1 LGIGCRSSQT
11 EVNSISPQ
19 EICVKKHSACL
30 HIGEKE
36 MSTFKIL
43 VTSQKGGVGKSTVSA
58 NLAAYLRRQGQ
69 TVTLIDFDTHGS
81 SSTWMTRA
89 PNIGVVVQHHVL
101 PLDQGGNRPILDAR
115 LHLRRAASSSEVVIC
130 DLTWTDSI
138 AGELMFEYDLVIV
151 PTSVS
156 EIELAAT
163 AGFLSR
169 HRWVFDSAL
178 HTPPTLLVSPTRVQ
192 PEQLQSDVFSKQRFP
207 ISFMLAPPILEAQ
220 SAREMFERGYL
231 MDLQDNC
238 GTSFNEFGKA
248 VLAAREMR
256 QTTHG
261 MRQATQGARAT
272 APVRT
277 HTPNMATANG
287 LKRNTLLGSTSTLS
301 NQYSILGRHRMQK
314 TMPDNAPAA
323 TVANTT
329 TSSAN
334 SAMTSIGIPQFLKR
348 MSINSMTKQ

>member
-1 LGIGCRSSQT
+1 
-11 EVNSISPQ
+11 
-19 EICVKKHSACL
+19 
-30 HIGEKE
+30 

-69 TVTLIDFDTHGS
+69 TVTMIDFDTHGS
-81 SSTWMTRA
+81 SSTWLTRA
-89 PNIGVVVQHHVL
+89 PNIGVVVQHHTL

-169 HRWVFDSAL
+169 HRWVFDSAI
-178 HTPPTLLVSPTRVQ
+178 HTPPTLLVCPTRVQ
-192 PEQLQSDVFSKQRFP
+192 PEQLKSDVFSKTRFP
-207 ISFMLAPPILEAQ
+207 VSFMLAPPVLEAQ

-231 MDLQDNC
+231 MDLQDAC
-238 GTSFNEFGKA
+238 GASFNEFGKA
-248 VLAAREMR
+248 VCAAREMR
-256 QTTHG
+256 ESAQG
-261 MRQATQGARAT
+261 MRQTINHARPHAASMRTSGLANPVT
-272 APVRT
+272 ASV
-277 HTPNMATANG
+277 
-287 LKRNTLLGSTSTLS
+287 KRNSMLS
-301 NQYSILGRHRMQK
+301 NTSPLSTQYSILGRHRLQK
-314 TMPDNAPAA
+314 VQSVELTQKATPQAEAA
-323 TVANTT
+323 SGHMA
-329 TSSAN
+329 
-334 SAMTSIGIPQFLKR
+334 SIGIPQFLKR
-348 MSINSMTKQ
+348 MSLGVMNK

>member
-1 LGIGCRSSQT
+1 
-11 EVNSISPQ
+11 
-19 EICVKKHSACL
+19 
-30 HIGEKE
+30 

-69 TVTLIDFDTHGS
+69 TVTMIDFDTHGS
-81 SSTWMTRA
+81 SSTWLTRA

-115 LHLRRAASSSEVVIC
+115 LHLRRAASSSEIVLC

-138 AGELMFEYDLVIV
+138 AGELMFEFDLVIV

-169 HRWVFDSAL
+169 HRWVFDSAI
-178 HTPPTLLVSPTRVQ
+178 HTPPTLLVCPTRVQ

-207 ISFMLAPPILEAQ
+207 VSFMLAPPILEAQ
-220 SAREMFERGYL
+220 TAREMFERGYL
-231 MDLQDNC
+231 MDLQDAC
-238 GTSFNEFGKA
+238 GSSFNEFGKA

-256 QTTHG
+256 ESTQS
-261 MRQATQGARAT
+261 MRQAAQTSRGTLPLRGSVSPT
-272 APVRT
+272 A
-277 HTPNMATANG
+277 AAAAAA
-287 LKRNTLLGSTSTLS
+287 KRNNLLATTSTLS
-301 NQYSILGRHRMQK
+301 SQYSILGRHRMQK
-314 TMPDNAPAA
+314 IRPEENSSTTMQR
-323 TVANTT
+323 TT
-329 TSSAN
+329 DSGQTQVGS
-334 SAMTSIGIPQFLKR
+334 MGIPQFLKR
-348 MSINSMTKQ
+348 MSMGVMNK

>member
-1 LGIGCRSSQT
+1 
-11 EVNSISPQ
+11 
-19 EICVKKHSACL
+19 
-30 HIGEKE
+30 

-58 NLAAYLRRQGQ
+58 NLAAFLRRQGQ

-138 AGELMFEYDLVIV
+138 AGELMFEYDLVVV

-169 HRWVFDSAL
+169 HRWVFDSAI

-231 MDLQDNC
+231 MDLQDAC

-248 VLAAREMR
+248 VLAARDMR
-256 QTTHG
+256 KTAQG
-261 MRQATQGARAT
+261 MRQATQGTRIAT
-272 APVRT
+272 PR
-277 HTPNMATANG
+277 TANA
-287 LKRNTLLGSTSTLS
+287 LTANNNVKRNSLLGASSTLS
-301 NQYSILGRHRMQK
+301 NQYSILGRHRLQK
-314 TMPDNAPAA
+314 TAVESPSAA
-323 TVANTT
+323 VTPSTASTST
-329 TSSAN
+329 TSS
-334 SAMTSIGIPQFLKR
+334 SLGSIGIPQFLKR
-348 MSINSMTKQ
+348 MSIGSMTKQ

>member
-1 LGIGCRSSQT
+1 
-11 EVNSISPQ
+11 
-19 EICVKKHSACL
+19 
-30 HIGEKE
+30 

-81 SSTWMTRA
+81 SSTWLTRA

-169 HRWVFDSAL
+169 HRWVFDSAI
-178 HTPPTLLVSPTRVQ
+178 HTPPTLLVCPTRVQ
-192 PEQLQSDVFSKQRFP
+192 LEQLQSDVFSKQRFP
-207 ISFMLAPPILEAQ
+207 VSFMLAPPVLEAQ

-231 MDLQDNC
+231 MDLQDAC
-238 GTSFNEFGKA
+238 GKSFNEFGKS
-248 VLAAREMR
+248 VCAAREMR
-256 QTTHG
+256 ESAQG
-261 MRQATQGARAT
+261 MRQTTNTRVTATTLRSSSMPNAAAAVKRQG
-272 APVRT
+272 
-277 HTPNMATANG
+277 
-287 LKRNTLLGSTSTLS
+287 LLGNSATLS
-301 NQYSILGRHRMQK
+301 SQYSILGRHRMQK
-314 TMPDNAPAA
+314 VRPEDMANKSAPHSGAPQ
-323 TVANTT
+323 NTHIA
-329 TSSAN
+329 S
-334 SAMTSIGIPQFLKR
+334 MGIPQFLKR
-348 MSINSMTKQ
+348 MSMGVMNK

>member
-1 LGIGCRSSQT
+1 
-11 EVNSISPQ
+11 
-19 EICVKKHSACL
+19 
-30 HIGEKE
+30 

-115 LHLRRAASSSEVVIC
+115 LHLRRAASSTDVVIC

-169 HRWVFDSAL
+169 HRWVFDSAI
-178 HTPPTLLVSPTRVQ
+178 HTPPTLLVCPTRVQ
-192 PEQLQSDVFSKQRFP
+192 PEQLHSDVFSKQRFP
-207 ISFMLAPPILEAQ
+207 VSFMLAPPVLEAQ

-231 MDLQDNC
+231 MDLQDAC
-238 GTSFNEFGKA
+238 GTSFNEFGKS
-248 VLAAREMR
+248 VCAAREMR
-256 QTTHG
+256 ESAQG
-261 MRQATQGARAT
+261 MRQTTNSRVT
-272 APVRT
+272 AHAMRT
-277 HTPNMATANG
+277 NNGTTNIASAG
-287 LKRNTLLGSTSTLS
+287 LKRSNLLSNSATLS
-301 NQYSILGRHRMQK
+301 SQYSI
-314 TMPDNAPAA
+314 
-323 TVANTT
+323 
-329 TSSAN
+329 
-334 SAMTSIGIPQFLKR
+334 
-348 MSINSMTKQ
+348 

>member
-1 LGIGCRSSQT
+1 L
-11 EVNSISPQ
+11 ED
-19 EICVKKHSACL
+19 KK
-30 HIGEKE
+30 

-81 SSTWMTRA
+81 SSTWLTRA

-115 LHLRRAASSSEVVIC
+115 LHLRRAASSTEVVIC

-169 HRWVFDSAL
+169 HRWVFDSAI
-178 HTPPTLLVSPTRVQ
+178 HTPPTLLVCPTRVQ

-207 ISFMLAPPILEAQ
+207 VSFMLAPPVLEAQ

-231 MDLQDNC
+231 MDLQDAC
-238 GTSFNEFGKA
+238 GKSFNEFGQA
-248 VLAAREMR
+248 VCAAREMR
-256 QTTHG
+256 ESAQG
-261 MRQATQGARAT
+261 MRQTTNTRLNATTMRVTSMANT
-272 APVRT
+272 AAAGV
-277 HTPNMATANG
+277 
-287 LKRNTLLGSTSTLS
+287 KRHGLLGNSATLS
-301 NQYSILGRHRMQK
+301 SQYSILGRHRMQK
-314 TMPDNAPAA
+314 VRPEDLVNKSAPQTAA
-323 TVANTT
+323 PQNTHIA
-329 TSSAN
+329 S
-334 SAMTSIGIPQFLKR
+334 MGIPQFLKR
-348 MSINSMTKQ
+348 MSMGVMSK

>member
-1 LGIGCRSSQT
+1 
-11 EVNSISPQ
+11 
-19 EICVKKHSACL
+19 
-30 HIGEKE
+30 

-81 SSTWMTRA
+81 SSTWLTRA

-156 EIELAAT
+156 EIEMAAT

-169 HRWVFDSAL
+169 PHLICHPEKQKRHPTQPKLYGDAAKRPAGLFGAHHVT
-178 HTPPTLLVSPTRVQ
+178 TPPWTKPSV
-192 PEQLQSDVFSKQRFP
+192 
-207 ISFMLAPPILEAQ
+207 
-220 SAREMFERGYL
+220 
-231 MDLQDNC
+231 
-238 GTSFNEFGKA
+238 
-248 VLAAREMR
+248 VL
-256 QTTHG
+256 
-261 MRQATQGARAT
+261 
-272 APVRT
+272 
-277 HTPNMATANG
+277 
-287 LKRNTLLGSTSTLS
+287 
-301 NQYSILGRHRMQK
+301 
-314 TMPDNAPAA
+314 
-323 TVANTT
+323 
-329 TSSAN
+329 
-334 SAMTSIGIPQFLKR
+334 
-348 MSINSMTKQ
+348 

>member
-1 LGIGCRSSQT
+1 M
-11 EVNSISPQ
+11 
-19 EICVKKHSACL
+19 
-30 HIGEKE
+30 

-58 NLAAYLRRQGQ
+58 NLAAYFRRQGQ

-81 SSTWMTRA
+81 SSTWLTRA

-115 LHLRRAASSSEVVIC
+115 LHLRRAASSTEVVIC

-169 HRWVFDSAL
+169 HRWVFDSAI
-178 HTPPTLLVSPTRVQ
+178 HTPPTLLVCPTRVQ
-192 PEQLQSDVFSKQRFP
+192 PEQLRSDVFSKTRFP
-207 ISFMLAPPILEAQ
+207 VSFMLAPPVLEAQ
-220 SAREMFERGYL
+220 TAREMFERGYL
-231 MDLQDNC
+231 MDLQDAC
-238 GTSFNEFGKA
+238 GASFNEFGKA

-256 QTTHG
+256 ESANSIRQTIG
-261 MRQATQGARAT
+261 NQQRLS
-272 APVRT
+272 APVLRSSSLS
-277 HTPNMATANG
+277 NVAAAG
-287 LKRNTLLGSTSTLS
+287 IKRSPSLSAASTLS
-301 NQYSILGRHRMQK
+301 SQYSILGRHRMQK
-314 TMPDNAPAA
+314 VRPDDAPAPNA
-323 TVANTT
+323 TT
-329 TSSAN
+329 TQAPQN
-334 SAMTSIGIPQFLKR
+334 THIAAMGIPQFLKR
-348 MSINSMTKQ
+348 MSMGVMSK